1 MERAYLWHNRIL
13 GKRGAR
19 PGAELYSDGGADCDG
34 FAFINPIF
42 RDLRD
47 ACRGVV
53 PSLRLLRPGSVRG
66 SYADSTS
73 NITSRIARSLAVASP
88 VSSPGPSADQSGQTH
103 TVGEGDTL
111 ATIAQQYYEDS
122 GQWRKIYEANK
133 DAIGED
139 PDSIKIGQSLKIP
152 PK

>member
-1 MERAYLWHNRIL
+1 
-13 GKRGAR
+13 
-19 PGAELYSDGGADCDG
+19 
-34 FAFINPIF
+34 
-42 RDLRD
+42 
-47 ACRGVV
+47 
-53 PSLRLLRPGSVRG
+53 
-66 SYADSTS
+66 
-73 NITSRIARSLAVASP
+73 
-88 VSSPGPSADQSGQTH
+88 
-103 TVGEGDTL
+103 VGEGDTL